1 MFTGLIEDLG
11 KVNNINKLEGYWN
24 IEIKTQLDDIDV
36 GDSIAVNGV
45 CLTVVSLGIKNIS
58 FDIITE
64 SLDKSNFSDLNV
76 GEYVNLERCLRLSD
90 RLGGHIVQGHVE
102 CVGKITSIENLIDGQ
117 VIFEVSLDKRFL
129 KYCIYKGS
137 ITLDGI
143 SLTIMEILKSSIKV
157 SIIPHTLK
165 NTCLGFKKV
174 NSSLN
179 IETDLIAKYVEKN
192 LLNRDL

>member
-11 KVNNINKLEGYWN
+11 KVNNINKFEGYWN
-24 IEIKTQLDDIDV
+24 IEIKTKLDDIKV

-90 RLGGHIVQGHVE
+90 RIGGHIVQGHVE
-102 CVGKITSIENLIDGQ
+102 CVGKVTSIENLIDGQ
-117 VIFEVSLDKRFL
+117 VIFEVSFDKRFL

-179 IETDLIAKYVEKN
+179 IETDLIAKYVEQN

>member
-24 IEIKTQLDDIDV
+24 IEIKTQLDDIKV

-45 CLTVVSLGIKNIS
+45 CLTVVTLGKKNIS

-117 VIFEVSLDKRFL
+117 VIFQVSFDKRFL

>member
-11 KVNNINKLEGYWN
+11 KVNNINKFEGYWN
-24 IEIKTQLDDIDV
+24 IEIKTQLDDIRV

-45 CLTVVSLGIKNIS
+45 CLTVVTFAKKNIS

-117 VIFEVSLDKRFL
+117 VIFEVSFDKRFL

>member
-11 KVNNINKLEGYWN
+11 KVNNINKFEGYWN
-24 IEIKTQLDDIDV
+24 IEIKTQLDDIKV

-45 CLTVVSLGIKNIS
+45 CLTVVTFAKKNIS

-117 VIFEVSLDKRFL
+117 VIFEVSFDKRFL

>member
-11 KVNNINKLEGYWN
+11 KVNNINKFEGYWN
-24 IEIKTQLDDIDV
+24 IEIKTQLDDIKV
-36 GDSIAVNGV
+36 GDSISVNGV
-45 CLTVVSLGIKNIS
+45 CLTVVTFTKKNIS

-117 VIFEVSLDKRFL
+117 VIFEVSFDKRFL

-192 LLNRDL
+192 LLNRDI

>member
-1 MFTGLIEDLG
+1 MIEDLG
-11 KVNNINKLEGYWN
+11 KVNNINKFEGYWN
-24 IEIKTQLDDIDV
+24 IEIKTQLDDIKV

-45 CLTVVSLGIKNIS
+45 CLTVVTLGKKNIS

-117 VIFEVSLDKRFL
+117 VIFEVSLDKRSL

>member
-24 IEIKTQLDDIDV
+24 IEIKTQLDDIKV

-45 CLTVVSLGIKNIS
+45 CLTVVTLGKKNIS

-117 VIFEVSLDKRFL
+117 VIFEVSFDKRFL

>member
-11 KVNNINKLEGYWN
+11 KVNNINKFKGHWN
-24 IEIKTQLDDIDV
+24 IEIKTQLDDIKV

-45 CLTVVSLGIKNIS
+45 CLTVVSLGKKNIS

-117 VIFEVSLDKRFL
+117 VIFEVSFDKRFL

-165 NTCLGFKKV
+165 NTCLGLKKV

>member
-11 KVNNINKLEGYWN
+11 KVNNINKFEGYWN
-24 IEIKTQLDDIDV
+24 IEIKTQFDDIKV

-45 CLTVVSLGIKNIS
+45 CLTVVTFTKKNIS

-117 VIFEVSLDKRFL
+117 VIFEVSFDKRFL

>member
-11 KVNNINKLEGYWN
+11 KVNNINKFEGYWN
-24 IEIKTQLDDIDV
+24 IEIKTQLDDIKV

-45 CLTVVSLGIKNIS
+45 CLTVVTLGKKNIS

-102 CVGKITSIENLIDGQ
+102 CVGKVTSIENLIDGQ

>member
-11 KVNNINKLEGYWN
+11 KVNSINKFEGYWN
-24 IEIKTQLDDIDV
+24 IEIKTQLDDIKV

-45 CLTVVSLGIKNIS
+45 CLTVVTLGKKNIS

-76 GEYVNLERCLRLSD
+76 GEHVNLERCLRLSD

-102 CVGKITSIENLIDGQ
+102 CVGKISSIENLIDGQ
-117 VIFEVSLDKRFL
+117 VIFEVSFDKRFL

-143 SLTIMEILKSSIKV
+143 SLTIMDILKSSIKV

>member
-24 IEIKTQLDDIDV
+24 IEIKTQLDDIKV

-117 VIFEVSLDKRFL
+117 VIFEVSFDKRFL

>member
-11 KVNNINKLEGYWN
+11 KVNNINKFEGYWN
-24 IEIKTQLDDIDV
+24 IEIKTQLDDIKV

-117 VIFEVSLDKRFL
+117 VIFEVSFDKRFL

>member
-45 CLTVVSLGIKNIS
+45 CLTVVSLGKKNIS

-117 VIFEVSLDKRFL
+117 VIFEVSFDKRFL

-165 NTCLGFKKV
+165 STCLGFKKV

-192 LLNRDL
+192 LLNRVL

>member
-11 KVNNINKLEGYWN
+11 KVNNINKFEGYWN
-24 IEIKTQLDDIDV
+24 IEIKTQFDDIKV

-117 VIFEVSLDKRFL
+117 VIFQVSFDKRFL